1 MTQKIKAKRE
11 MTNLYTQKNNNK
23 KTTANC
29 AGRDSLGLEDSSQSI
44 EAAISHLLLSCVAA
58 VNDPVQQA
66 LHVRVEVQQQVHR
79 LLGQLIDLPHR

>member
-11 MTNLYTQKNNNK
+11 MTNLHTKTKQK
-23 KTTANC
+23 ANR
-29 AGRDSLGLEDSSQSI
+29 AGRDSLGLEDGSQSV
-44 EAAISHLLLSCVAA
+44 EAAVSHLLLSRVAA

-66 LHVRVEVQQQVHR
+66 LHIRVEVQQQVHS